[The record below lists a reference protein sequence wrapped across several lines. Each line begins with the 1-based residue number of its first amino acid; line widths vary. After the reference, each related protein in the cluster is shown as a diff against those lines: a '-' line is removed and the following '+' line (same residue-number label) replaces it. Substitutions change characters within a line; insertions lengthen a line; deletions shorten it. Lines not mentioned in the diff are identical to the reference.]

1 MEIEDF
7 LPKYPNINKKKDNV
21 LNPYEDDFYNAIF
34 RKKEFYDERLDP
46 VEDIP
51 SERGVLM
58 KHQTIIARFL
68 SSHTMYNELLI
79 VHQMGTGKTCSA
91 IGAIEQIKGENTTIK
106 GAYIFASGRNLLNNF
121 KKELRDKC
129 TGGQY
134 VPEGH
139 IEELNN
145 GCVKRVVATGNRL
158 TDLELNIR
166 SRKLYENFYHF
177 TIGQNK
183 PTTFETFAK
192 HLTRLKDSD
201 IIHMYSNNII
211 VIDEV
216 HNLRNTIN
224 NITPKKLFLDSHKNT
239 KIINEIKGKDPKETK
254 KLKTQKLN
262 SMWENLSET
271 NRKEYIELYEKN
283 QNISMLGGFEIFFK
297 ALTEFKKKHPTYSFP
312 VMIYNQF
319 YRFLHIV
326 KNCKILLLSGTP
338 MKDNPEEIANV
349 MNLILPLNT
358 PENKENQFKKDTFVS
373 EYLDKKRDNL
383 YYVKTSKIKKLK
395 DKFKGRVSFLKSMKS
410 EIEKVFIGEKNV
422 GSLKHFIVNS
432 LEMSKNQTKR
442 YIEALQ
448 TDSKEESGV
457 YLNSRQASLFVFPD
471 GSIGGNLK
479 SKNKEGFAKWITY
492 KKSSRIVSLIDGK
505 KKTSDTY
512 TFKLTKEFKKI
523 LKGDTKKETLK
534 GDTHDE
540 TLKGDT
546 HDETLKGDK
555 HGEIL
560 KNIRKYSIKYA
571 TVIEQ
576 ILKSENQS
584 CFVYCEFVTGGGAIL
599 FSLLLKLF
607 GFESASGTQGN
618 SEKLRYGLLTNKTS
632 TPKQISQIINCFNKP
647 ANKHGKIIK
656 VIIGS
661 RLVSEGVSFYNIQ
674 KEFILTPWF
683 NYSEIDQAI
692 ARGYRL
698 GSHKE
703 LLKTEEP
710 QVDIYQLVA
719 TSSNKL
725 SSKQYLPKISH
736 NSIDLYMY
744 EISEDK
750 DISIKS
756 MMRVLMESAFDCSL
770 NYKRNHITDKDNQ
783 RDCEYQNC
791 NYVCDGVDMK
801 YIEDN
806 LPINEM
812 DDSTYQ
818 LYYSNPKVLPIRKK
832 LEKLFDAHNNL
843 SIDSIIKFFENEY
856 TEWEIRNAVKTIL
869 NKSKEN
875 MFYKDYV
882 KLYSKSTISKIIIEI
897 KHMFKTSFRIGIN
910 TILNN
915 FKQNTKFE
923 VITALKNMIDEN
935 IIIKNKYG
943 LSSYLRE
950 NNNIYFLVDNL
961 SISDDSFSD
970 YYTKTPNIVTGKTFD
985 ETLFDIQLEVMPSFI
1000 SKLCKVTKKSYFNK
1014 LIRAVPEE
1022 IQELLIEAAVFAK
1035 LKNVNKNI
1043 TTREFIIDYF
1053 TSYIFDIEDTLISS
1067 RRQDEN
1073 DQLRC
1078 LNKKAKNIED
1088 WTDCPPKFDRI
1099 IEKQLTD
1106 IKDTLETNPWG
1117 YYGKYNPE
1125 TGVFSIVNVK
1135 SQLEKFKAKKDEMIA
1150 NLDALVASG
1159 DITEEEKQQAL
1170 DEDLQKDFRDV
1181 FPGKNCKAGWYVP
1194 ELSSLA
1200 IKTLKIPVP
1209 ADYKDTEKRAKLITT
1224 LSKYIDLIAKK
1235 YYAKTR
1241 TPFIKSKNKSMPK
1254 KDVYAIINNEWN
1266 DLSDKQKENYYK
1278 SDKQLYTKDE
1288 IKNLTNEELRRAIY
1302 FTHDKNVK
1310 TIVGLCK
1317 EIQEWFRTTE
1327 WNGMKLLIP
1336 DKQAGKSGGH
1346 TKKDQT
1352 TKKKERS
1359 FRIEKIKPSD
1369 NEEKFKEYLK
1379 NIEKLMFE
1387 CFGIKKY
1394 KPNIDSKQWV
1404 FVFARKKMVGFIVVN
1419 NNIITNV
1426 CVAKNYKTM
1435 GVAQQV
1441 IKVAVNSICTKDLQL
1456 IIANTEKSYNKLVKL
1471 YKSYGFDINMNDGK
1485 NTTMEIK

>member
-1 MEIEDF
+1 MKYKDYLNSYIITYKRLVMEIEDF
-7 LPKYPNINKKKDNV
+7 LPKYPNINKKKDDV

-46 VEDIP
+46 VEDFP

-91 IGAIEQIKGENTTIK
+91 IGAIEQIKGENSTIK
-106 GAYIFASGRNLLNNF
+106 GAYIFAAGRNLLNNF

-129 TGGQY
+129 TDGQY

-139 IEELNN
+139 VEELDS
-145 GCVKRVVATGNRL
+145 GCVKKTVTRENRL

-166 SRKLYENFYHF
+166 SKKLYENFYNF
-177 TIGQNK
+177 NIGQNK

-192 HLTRLKDSD
+192 HLTKLKDSD

-216 HNLRNTIN
+216 HNLRIQDVVSSD
-224 NITPKKLFLDSHKNT
+224 IKDKDS
-239 KIINEIKGKDPKETK
+239 IQI
-254 KLKTQKLN
+254 
-262 SMWENLSET
+262 
-271 NRKEYIELYEKN
+271 YE
-283 QNISMLGGFEIFFK
+283 QFK
-297 ALTEFKKKHPTYSFP
+297 
-312 VMIYNQF
+312 
-319 YRFLHIV
+319 RFLHLI

-338 MKDNPEEIANV
+338 MKDKPEEIASV
-349 MNLILPLNT
+349 MNLILPLDNQLPTGEEFRTKYLIKNKNNT
-358 PENKENQFKKDTFVS
+358 IVKPSMINQ
-373 EYLDKKRDNL
+373 
-383 YYVKTSKIKKLK
+383 LK
-395 DKFKGRVSFLKSMKS
+395 NKFKGRVSFLKAMKS
-410 EIEKVFIGEKNV
+410 EVDKVFVGDKNI
-422 GSLKHFIVNS
+422 GSLQHFIVYPIQMKK
-432 LEMSKNQTKR
+432 EQTKG
-442 YIEALQ
+442 YIKAIDL
-448 TDSKEESGV
+448 DNKGESGV

-471 GSIGGNLK
+471 GSFGGNLE
-479 SKNKEGFAKWITY
+479 SKNKEGFSKWITY
-492 KKSSRIVSLIDGK
+492 KKSSRIFSLKDGK
-505 KKTSDTY
+505 KSSRDTY
-512 TFKLTKEFKKI
+512 AFKLSKEFEQK
-523 LKGDTKKETLK
+523 LKGV
-534 GDTHDE
+534 THDE
-540 TLKGDT
+540 T
-546 HDETLKGDK
+546 
-555 HGEIL
+555 L

-571 TVIEQ
+571 TVIDQ
-576 ILKSENQS
+576 ILKSDNQS

-618 SEKLRYGLLTNKTS
+618 SEKLRYGLLTNRTS
-632 TPKQISQIINCFNKP
+632 TPKQISQIINCFNQP

-683 NYSEIDQAI
+683 NYSETDQAI

-719 TSSNKL
+719 TPSKKYL

-756 MMRVLMESAFDCSL
+756 IMRVLMESSFDCSL
-770 NYKRNHITDKDNQ
+770 NYKRNHITDRDNQ
-783 RDCEYQNC
+783 RDCDYQNC
-791 NYVCDGVDMK
+791 NYVCDSVDMK

-806 LPINEM
+806 LPINEI

-818 LYYSNPKVLPIRKK
+818 LYYANPKVLPIRKK
-832 LEKLFDAHNNL
+832 LEKLFDIHNNL

-882 KLYSKSTISKIIIEI
+882 KLYSKSTISKMIIEI
-897 KHMFKTSFRIGIN
+897 KNMFKTSFLIRLN

-935 IIIKNKYG
+935 IVIKNKYG

-961 SISDDSFSD
+961 SIAYDSFSD
-970 YYTKTPNIVTGKTFD
+970 YYTKTPNIVTGKIFN
-985 ETLFDIQLEVMPSFI
+985 ETLFDIQLEIMPSFI
-1000 SKLCKVTKKSYFNK
+1000 NELCKVTKKSYFNK
-1014 LIRAVPEE
+1014 LIRAVPEK
-1022 IQELLIEAAVFAK
+1022 IQEMLIEASVLAK

-1067 RRQDEN
+1067 RRQEEN
-1073 DQLRC
+1073 DKLRC
-1078 LNKKAKNIED
+1078 LNKKAENIED
-1088 WTDCPPKFDRI
+1088 WTDCPPKFNSI
-1099 IEKQLTD
+1099 IEKQMAD
-1106 IKDTLETNPWG
+1106 IKGTLETNPWG

-1125 TGVFSIVNVK
+1125 TGIFSIVNVK
-1135 SQLEKFKAKKDEMIA
+1135 SQLEKFKAKKDELIA
-1150 NLDALVASG
+1150 NLDSLVASG
-1159 DITEEEKQQAL
+1159 DITEEEKQETL

-1181 FPGKNCKAGWYVP
+1181 FPGKNCKAGWSIP

-1209 ADYKDTEKRAKLITT
+1209 TDYKNKEKRTNLITT
-1224 LSKYIDLIAKK
+1224 LSEYIDLMAKK
-1235 YYAKTR
+1235 DYTKTR
-1241 TPFIKSKNKSMPK
+1241 ISFIKSKNKSMPK
-1254 KDVYAIINNEWN
+1254 KEIDAIINKEWN
-1266 DLSDKQKENYYK
+1266 NLSDKQKENYYK

-1288 IKNLTNEELRRAIY
+1288 IKNLNNEELRRAIY

-1310 TIVGLCK
+1310 TIVGLCR

-1359 FRIEKIKPSD
+1359 FRVEKIKPSD

-1404 FVFARKKMVGFIVVN
+1404 FVFARKKMVGFIAVN

-1435 GVAQQV
+1435 GVAQQA

-1456 IIANTEKSYNKLVKL
+1456 IITNTEKSYNKLIKL
-1471 YKSYGFDINMNDGK
+1471 YKSYGFDTVMNDGK
-1485 NTTMEIK
+1485 NTTMEIKCKE